1 MFAATLMPFISGLSG
16 WLYLVGMFLL
26 NARQFWMVKQI
37 FDKTNAQAPMELFK
51 YSIQYLLWLFVLILV
66 DHYAIVSRV
75 VG

>member
-1 MFAATLMPFISGLSG
+1 ML
-16 WLYLVGMFLL
+16 LL
-26 NARQFWMVKQI
+26 NARQFWMVKKI
-37 FDKTNAQAPMELFK
+37 FDETNVQAPMELFK